1 MTNRERFKAVLNYE
15 NYDRM
20 PVVHFGYWEETL
32 EKWAGEGHLLP
43 EEIEGARDG
52 TEKDRV
58 LSGKLGFDFNYHSTF
73 RDNSGI
79 LSSLFPQFER
89 KVLEELPN
97 GQIKVLNSY
106 GVIEMEKPGS
116 ISIPTEVDHL
126 LKDRRSWEEHFK
138 PKLLYSD
145 ERIDWE
151 QLEKLKQEDA
161 RRDEPL
167 GLFCGSLFGQIRN
180 MMGLEGISYLLVD
193 DEELYDE
200 MVATVADLCFTVT
213 EKILTSGVGFDFAH
227 FWEDIAFKTGPLI
240 SPVVFEEK
248 IGPGYKRITDLVN
261 KHGINLV
268 SVDCDGKIDA
278 LIPGWFE
285 NGVNTMFPIEVGTW
299 DAQIQPWREQFG
311 RELRGVGGM
320 NKHVFSED
328 YEAVDKELERL
339 KPLVNLGGFVPC
351 PDHRIPPT
359 AKWENVQYYCEKMRS
374 DF

>member
-15 NYDRM
+15 NYDRI
-20 PVVHFGYWEETL
+20 PVVHFGYWKDTL

-43 EEIEGARDG
+43 EEIEGWGDG
-52 TEKDRV
+52 TEKDIV
-58 LSGKLGFDFNYHSTF
+58 LSAKLGFDFNYHHTF
-73 RDNSGI
+73 RDNSDV

-89 KVLEELPN
+89 EVLEELPN

-106 GVIEMEKPGS
+106 GVIEIEKPGS
-116 ISIPTEVDHL
+116 ISIPAEVDHL

-138 PKLLYSD
+138 PRLLYSN
-145 ERIDWE
+145 ERIEWE
-151 QLEKLKQEDA
+151 RLEKLKQEDPT
-161 RRDEPL
+161 RDQPL

-180 MMGLEGISYLLVD
+180 MMGIQGISYLLVD

-213 EKILTSGVGFDFAH
+213 EKILMSGVGFDFAH

-240 SPVVFEEK
+240 SPAVFEEK
-248 IGPGYKRITDLVN
+248 IGPGYKRIADLVN
-261 KHGINLV
+261 QHGINLV
-268 SVDCDGKIDA
+268 SVDCDGKIDD

-299 DAQIQPWREQFG
+299 EAQIQPWRERFG

-320 NKHVFSED
+320 NKHVFAED
-328 YEAVDKELERL
+328 YDAVDKELERL
-339 KPLVNLGGFVPC
+339 KPLVDLGGFIPC

-374 DF
+374 V